1 MSQVSTPDI
10 VTIAA
15 GDTRT
20 LSSIDALLDDRG
32 QSRTLR
38 HTLMGIVAGVIVLF
52 AWAMLAQVDEL
63 ARARGEVQPGGH
75 VQVLQSQEGGTI
87 VKLHVKEGD
96 SVKVGQVIADF
107 ATTDIEKLRTQTDIK
122 LNALAIDRERMLAV
136 LESRKPDFASFQP
149 EYPMLVQQAL
159 MTYREQIA
167 NRDAAIAAKR
177 GEAGQQSAL
186 IGGAEENLPL
196 IQREIREAQDRLRRL
211 EEGAKKGVVTQLAL
225 SDARQQVSSLE
236 ERLADTTA
244 RTAGMRSTVGGVGAE
259 VARVRAEFNQQLS
272 QEVSKVTEQLRE
284 LQAERKA
291 LEDRQGRIEIKA
303 PVTGIVMNLPQ
314 TAEGAVVAPGGVVAE
329 IVPTGMD
336 IVMEVMVLPRDIGFI
351 KEGQRASVKLDSFD
365 SARFGAVEGHVK
377 RVAPTST
384 KMKENG
390 APFYKV
396 EVALVKPFV
405 GAENHR
411 LMPGMTGEADIATGR
426 KSVMQYLLKPIF
438 LASDTAFHER

>member
-10 VTIAA
+10 VSVAA

-20 LSSIDALLDDRG
+20 LASIDALLDDRG

-38 HTLMGIVAGVIVLF
+38 HTLIGIVAGVIVLF
-52 AWAMLAQVDEL
+52 AWAMFAQVDEL

-96 SVKVGQVIADF
+96 SVKAGQVIADF

-136 LESRKPDFASFQP
+136 LETRKPDFASFQQ

-244 RTAGMRSTVGGVGAE
+244 RAAGMRSTVGGVGAE

-314 TAEGAVVAPGGVVAE
+314 TAEGAVVTPGGVVAE

-405 GAENHR
+405 GQRKPSSDAGHDRGSRYCNRSQVGHAV
-411 LMPGMTGEADIATGR
+411 PAQADIPC
-426 KSVMQYLLKPIF
+426 L
-438 LASDTAFHER
+438 